1 MKYCSYILVRISFI
15 FYLLVLIGS
24 YCWIGVSVIVII
36 VIGSIGVVLF
46 VISWGWVVVNFGFW
60 LLVFI
65 VCDIVGFLLILGVL
79 RIVNYRIEVNF

>member
-1 MKYCSYILVRISFI
+1 MKYCSYILVMISFI

-60 LLVFI
+60 LLVFF